1 MYIDFMRHWTQT
13 SEDAQV
19 PEEELLYIVDF
30 GYNADSERK
39 FTATTI
45 GLDENKNKGDYVRQD
60 FQLKEIPDGAK
71 EAKCDL
77 KITKTGASIVNMD
90 VEMKDNLCMPCFI
103 VYSALLTGHLMKM
116 PMKQQ

>member
-39 FTATTI
+39 LTATTI
-45 GLDENKNKGDYVRQD
+45 GLDENKNKRR
-60 FQLKEIPDGAK
+60 
-71 EAKCDL
+71 
-77 KITKTGASIVNMD
+77 
-90 VEMKDNLCMPCFI
+90 LCTAGFPI
-103 VYSALLTGHLMKM
+103 EKNS
-116 PMKQQ
+116 

>member
-1 MYIDFMRHWTQT
+1 MQVFLSVLCGFEPIDAFIEAYGQNMYIDFMRHWTQT

-39 FTATTI
+39 LTATTI

-60 FQLKEIPDGAK
+60 FQLKK
-71 EAKCDL
+71 FL
-77 KITKTGASIVNMD
+77 ITRTRQNVI
-90 VEMKDNLCMPCFI
+90 
-103 VYSALLTGHLMKM
+103 
-116 PMKQQ
+116 